1 MKRVGMEEEVVLVVE
16 GAVEAEE
23 EVGEAAAGV
32 AATSL
37 DLLMTRTRRS
47 PDSAKKPIRAR
58 LRIITAKLS
67 EIRRWLEEGLQGEH
81 KCSSL
86 ENDRERSKCQ
96 NNLHLGQRMLIFFL
110 KRL

>member
-1 MKRVGMEEEVVLVVE
+1 MEEEGVLVVE

-37 DLLMTRTRRS
+37 DPLMTRIRRF
-47 PDSAKKPIRAR
+47 PDSVRKQTRAR

-81 KCSSL
+81 KCSVVL
-86 ENDRERSKCQ
+86 GER
-96 NNLHLGQRMLIFFL
+96 
-110 KRL
+110 

>member
-1 MKRVGMEEEVVLVVE
+1 MEEEVVLVVE

-37 DLLMTRTRRS
+37 DLLMTRIRRS
-47 PDSAKKPIRAR
+47 PDSARKQTRAR
-58 LRIITAKLS
+58 LRITTAKLS
-67 EIRRWLEEGLQGEH
+67 EIRRWLGEVLQGEH

-86 ENDRERSKCQ
+86 ENDRERSNCQ
-96 NNLHLGQRMLIFFL
+96 NNLHLGQCMLIFVL
-110 KRL
+110 N